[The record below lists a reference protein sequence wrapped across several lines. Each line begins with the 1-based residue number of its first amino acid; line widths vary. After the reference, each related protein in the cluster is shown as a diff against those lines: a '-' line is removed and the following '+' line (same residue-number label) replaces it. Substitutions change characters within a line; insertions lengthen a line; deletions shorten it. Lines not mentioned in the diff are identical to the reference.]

1 MNRAIADKIDTSRNE
16 ASTVP
21 APWLDIGSITGKGLS
36 IDSFTARTGELW
48 CIWGENRSGVD
59 ELVELL
65 SGEDEQFLFES
76 TTLPKDLAVVSFSN
90 QQKIFEEEVRND
102 DSDYLQKIDPGTLA
116 RDFLGTEG
124 DREELIR
131 LFRLDHILDSGY
143 RQLSS
148 GESRKLVL
156 LNAITNGVCHLLV
169 QNPYD
174 GLDAASCTEFDQI
187 MTSLHSR
194 GIGIIITLTSR
205 RDIPEWCTHLACMHK
220 GKLVKQGL
228 RHDVLAKIPEDTSG
242 DKWVEN
248 LDLTAAENGSTD
260 TEILVSLKNGRARYG
275 ERVIFSGLD
284 FVVEKGGHTLITG
297 PNGAG
302 KSTLLAIISGDHSDC
317 YANELHLFGTRRGS
331 GESIWD
337 LKKNMGIV
345 SPDLHRNHYIPGN
358 TIQIV
363 ISGFFDSIG
372 LYRNYTKDQERQ
384 ARSWLKRL
392 DLEDREKT
400 PFRQLNFGEQRLVL
414 IARALIKMPK
424 LLLLDEPTQGLDD
437 VHRDNLLLFLERVAA
452 AKLSTILYVSH
463 RQDEYRYFFQQHLEL
478 GLRTKEPVRE

>member
-1 MNRAIADKIDTSRNE
+1 MNKITSAIPS
-16 ASTVP
+16 
-21 APWLDIGSITGKGLS
+21 APWLEVRGVTGKGLS
-36 IDSFTARTGELW
+36 IDSFAARTEELW

-59 ELVELL
+59 AFVQML
-65 SGEDEQFLFES
+65 SEESDQFLLES
-76 TTLPKDLAVVSFSN
+76 SILPEDLAVVSFSN

-102 DSDYLQKIDPGTLA
+102 DSDYLQKMDPGTLA
-116 RDFLGTEG
+116 RDFLGTKG
-124 DREELIR
+124 DHEELIR
-131 LFRLDHILDSGY
+131 LFHLNHILDSGY

-156 LNAITNGVCHLLV
+156 LNAITNGACHLLV

-174 GLDAASCTEFDQI
+174 GLDSASCTEFDQI
-187 MTSLHSR
+187 MTSLHAR
-194 GIGIIITLTSR
+194 GLGIIITLTSK
-205 RDIPEWCTHLACMHK
+205 RDIPQWCTHLACMHK

-228 RHDVLAKIPEDTSG
+228 RDDVLAEIPNGSSG
-242 DKWVEN
+242 DQWVDTV
-248 LDLTAAENGSTD
+248 DLTSAENKSQSR
-260 TEILVSLKNGRARYG
+260 EILISLKNGRARYG
-275 ERVIFSGLD
+275 KRLIFSGLD
-284 FVVEKGGHTLITG
+284 LIVEKGAHTLITG

-317 YANELHLFGTRRGS
+317 YANELHLFGIRRGS

-372 LYRNYTKDQERQ
+372 LYRNYTQAQEQQ
-384 ARSWLKRL
+384 ARTWLKRL
-392 DLEDREKT
+392 GLEDREKT
-400 PFRQLNFGEQRLVL
+400 PFRQLSFGEQRLVL

-437 VHRDNLLLFLERVAA
+437 MHRDNLLQFLERVAA
-452 AKLSTILYVSH
+452 AQLSTILYVSH
-463 RQDEYRYFFQQHLEL
+463 RQDEYRDFFKQHLQICHH
-478 GLRTKEPVRE
+478 T

>member
-1 MNRAIADKIDTSRNE
+1 MNRIAPTIPP
-16 ASTVP
+16 V
-21 APWLDIGSITGKGLS
+21 PWLEVKNITGKGLS

-65 SGEDEQFLFES
+65 SGEDDQFLFES
-76 TTLPKDLAVVSFSN
+76 SALPEDLAVVSFSN

-116 RDFLGTEG
+116 RDFLGTDG
-124 DREELIR
+124 DHKELIR
-131 LFRLDHILDSGY
+131 LFHLDHILGSGY

-156 LNAITNGVCHLLV
+156 LNAITNGVLHLLV

-174 GLDAASCTEFDQI
+174 GLDTASCTEFDQI

-194 GIGIIITLTSR
+194 GLRIIITLTSK
-205 RDIPEWCTHLACMHK
+205 RDIPQWCTHLACMHK

-228 RHDVLAKIPEDTSG
+228 RDDVLAEIPNGSSG
-242 DKWVEN
+242 DQWVDTV
-248 LDLTAAENGSTD
+248 DLTSAENKSQSR
-260 TEILVSLKNGRARYG
+260 EILISLKNGRARYG
-275 ERVIFSGLD
+275 ERLIFSGLD
-284 FVVEKGGHTLITG
+284 LIVEKGAHTLITG

-317 YANELHLFGTRRGS
+317 YANELHLFGIRRGS

-372 LYRNYTKDQERQ
+372 LYRNYTQDQERQ
-384 ARSWLKRL
+384 ARTWLKRL
-392 DLEDREKT
+392 GLEDREKT
-400 PFRQLNFGEQRLVL
+400 PFRQLSFGEQRLVL

-437 VHRDNLLLFLERVAA
+437 MHRDNLLQFLERVAA
-452 AKLSTILYVSH
+452 AQLSTILYVSH
-463 RQDEYRYFFQQHLEL
+463 RQDEYRDFFKQHL
-478 GLRTKEPVRE
+478 KIDQSA